1 MSPATT
7 SVFQLAAHVRI
18 APDQSTSPSIKE
30 QFSGTWKLLTWEI
43 EKPSGEVIDSPLGP
57 DPVGWITFHPDG
69 CMGVEIMRFRI
80 ARPFPLAMQWK
91 PPRKKSNLDFWP

>member
-1 MSPATT
+1 MSPATAN
-7 SVFQLAAHVRI
+7 VFQLAAHVRI
-18 APDQSTSPSIKE
+18 APDQ

-57 DPVGWITFHPDG
+57 DPVGWITFHPNG
-69 CMGVEIMRFRI
+69 GMGVEIMRFRI